1 MKWVKMP
8 GEPRS
13 VDDELRFISDN
24 TEKKQY
30 PKPDPEREKKIK
42 AFREKV
48 DGMCHRNYDAG
59 FKERS
64 KVWVTHDFV
73 GYFES
78 EAHYKLFRIKYEN
91 FIGGFLCYYDS
102 ILRSQAIDHGARF
115 EWKHIKDDTYSVT
128 ILLDPPPAPKVSTN
142 KPLSSKLKSHE
153 AAPLPDDEGLSV
165 DPPKPPPPPPPAM

>member
-8 GEPRS
+8 GDPRS
-13 VDDELRFISDN
+13 VDDELRFISTS
-24 TEKKQY
+24 TEKK
-30 PKPDPEREKKIK
+30 PAKTDAERERKIK

-48 DGMCHRNYDAG
+48 DAMCNRNYDG
-59 FKERS
+59 EFKERS
-64 KVWVTHDFV
+64 KVWVTHNFT

-91 FIGGFLCYYDS
+91 FIGGFLYYYDN

-115 EWKHIKDDTYSVT
+115 EWKHIKNDEYAVT
-128 ILLDPPPAPKVSTN
+128 ILLDPPPASKISAQIPVS
-142 KPLSSKLKSHE
+142 KKLKSAE